1 MINSGQTQRPGVRWG
16 TLVGVCLIVLSS
28 LWTIVFSG
36 DGGWRTWVSIVLIVG
51 LVGSVGWQE
60 VRRRRVGQ
68 QTSSDGHT
76 VR

>member
-1 MINSGQTQRPGVRWG
+1 MVNSGQTQRPGVRWG
-16 TLVGVCLIVLSS
+16 TLIGVSLIVLSS
-28 LWTIVFSG
+28 LWTIVLSG
-36 DGGWRTWVSIVLIVG
+36 DRDWRAWVSIVLIVG

-68 QTSSDGHT
+68 EASSDGHT